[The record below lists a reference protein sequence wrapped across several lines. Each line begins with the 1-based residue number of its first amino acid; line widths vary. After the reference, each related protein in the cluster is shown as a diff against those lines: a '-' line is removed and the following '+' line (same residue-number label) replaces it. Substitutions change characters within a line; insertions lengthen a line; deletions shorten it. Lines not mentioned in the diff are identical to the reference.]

1 MTADLLAATAG
12 SSSRTLATVA
22 VSGAIVF
29 LVVLGLL
36 HLLRTD
42 LQPTWHVISEYANG
56 PHGWL
61 MALAFSALA
70 VSCAST
76 VLAMW
81 PYVDGWGGRIGLGLV
96 MLAAIGLSMAALFPA
111 DVVQDPMPPMSWTG
125 TMHAVASMLGN
136 PTLMI
141 GMVVLAFALP
151 GLTPWQGSGAALLSF
166 AVLSWI
172 CFVGMMVGLFVFLP
186 QGTGG
191 PAALVGLGNRLLVVA
206 YAAWLITANW
216 PLLRG

>member
-1 MTADLLAATAG
+1 
-12 SSSRTLATVA
+12 VA
-22 VSGAIVF
+22 ITGAIVF
-29 LVVLGLL
+29 LVILGLL
-36 HLLRTD
+36 HILRTD
-42 LQPTWHVISEYANG
+42 LQLTWHVISEYANG

-61 MALAFSALA
+61 MALAFASLA

-76 VLAMW
+76 VLALW
-81 PYVDGWGGRIGLGLV
+81 PYAEGWGGRIGLVLV
-96 MLAAIGLSMAALFPA
+96 TLAAIGLSMAALFPA

-141 GMVVLAFALP
+141 GMVILAFVLP
-151 GLTPWQGSGAALLSF
+151 SLAPWQGSGAALMVF
-166 AVLSWI
+166 AVLSWL
-172 CFVGMMVGLFVFLP
+172 CFVAMMVGLFVFLP

-191 PAALVGLGNRLLVVA
+191 LAALVGLGNRLLVVA
-206 YAAWLITANW
+206 YTAWLIIANW

>member
-22 VSGAIVF
+22 ISSAVAF
-29 LVVLGLL
+29 LALLGVL
-36 HLLRTD
+36 HILRTD

-61 MALAFSALA
+61 MALAFAALA

-76 VLAMW
+76 VLAIW
-81 PYVDGWGGRIGLGLV
+81 PYAEGWGVRIGLVLV
-96 MLAAIGLSMAALFPA
+96 TLAAIGLSMAALFPA

-151 GLTPWQGSGAALLSF
+151 GLARWQGTGAMLLTF
-166 AVLSWI
+166 AALSWI
-172 CFVGMMVGLFVFLP
+172 CFVGMMVGLFVILP

-191 PAALVGLGNRLLVVA
+191 LAALVGLGNRLLVVA
-206 YAAWLITANW
+206 YAGWLITANL

>member
-1 MTADLLAATAG
+1 MTADLLTTSM

-22 VSGAIVF
+22 VGGAIVF
-29 LVVLGLL
+29 IALLALL
-36 HLLRTD
+36 HVLRTD

-61 MALAFSALA
+61 MTIAFAA
-70 VSCAST
+70 MATSCAAT
-76 VLAMW
+76 VLGIW
-81 PYVDGWGGRIGLGLV
+81 PLADGWGVKVGLV
-96 MLAAIGLSMAALFPA
+96 LVASAAIGLGMAALFPA
-111 DVVQDPMPPMSWTG
+111 DIVQDPMPPMTWTG
-125 TMHAVASMLGN
+125 TMHGVASMLGN

-141 GMVVLAFALP
+141 GMIVLAFALP
-151 GLTPWQGSGAALLSF
+151 GHAPWQASGVALQ
-166 AVLSWI
+166 VLAHLAWI
-172 CFVGMMVGLFVFLP
+172 CFVAMMVGMFVFLP

-191 PAALVGLGNRLLVVA
+191 LAALVGFGNRLLVVA